1 MRTYVPV
8 LCRVELCAGSLAT
21 IQRQAGSLFNLSV
34 SLLSTS
40 PTEKSPGPAA
50 RRRRKPR
57 PQYASNATRPLLMK
71 TSSLPVP
78 APPPLILLMPMPGGG
93 AAAGTLKAPP
103 VAIAAA
109 GSSSGGSIAHR
120 EPEEENAWQLNSYQ
134 RAKMRDA
141 QKYKV

>member
-1 MRTYVPV
+1 
-8 LCRVELCAGSLAT
+8 VELCAGSLAT
-21 IQRQAGSLFNLSV
+21 IQQQAGSLFNLSV

-40 PTEKSPGPAA
+40 PTEKSPGPTA
-50 RRRRKPR
+50 RRRRKQR

-109 GSSSGGSIAHR
+109 GSGGTHR